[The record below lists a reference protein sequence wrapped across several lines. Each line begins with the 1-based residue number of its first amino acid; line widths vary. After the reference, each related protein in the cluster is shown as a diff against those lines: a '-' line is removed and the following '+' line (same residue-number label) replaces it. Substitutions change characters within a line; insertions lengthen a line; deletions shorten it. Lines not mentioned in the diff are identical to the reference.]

1 MRVEFVSRVFFG
13 HKGLAKRHPGKNVC
27 WQGFSGSGLIRSF
40 SIGRSMKVASAFKPE
55 SIGLPVNEV
64 ATSNGTRRFARF
76 VAEGR
81 KALLPL
87 VRVHS

>member
-1 MRVEFVSRVFFG
+1 M
-13 HKGLAKRHPGKNVC
+13 
-27 WQGFSGSGLIRSF
+27 IRSF